1 MAAPALS
8 EELVEQWADRKWR
21 LNNLY
26 WIENKYGDVVLFK
39 PNEVQNQLLDELHY
53 LNLILKARQMGF
65 STLILVLGLDCC
77 VFNDHFS
84 AGLIADTLDNAK
96 NLLDRIKFSYEKL
109 PEQIRAVVPMTKCN
123 ETEIEFGNGSDIEVG
138 VSLRSTTKQFLH
150 ISEYGK
156 ICAKDPKR
164 AKEVKS
170 GALNT
175 LAPRQLGFIESTA
188 EGQDGD
194 FYDKSEAAKA
204 LLDAGNEPTDLEY
217 KFHFFAWWQDSTYR
231 TSDPVKI
238 PADVRTYFAELEAE
252 HGIVLDN
259 EQKWWYAAKVAEQG
273 EDMWKE
279 YPSTPEEAF
288 KAAKDGAYF
297 AKQMRALR
305 QLKRIGSFA
314 PDPRTPVNTFWD
326 LGVRDSTIIWLHQ
339 QIAGR
344 HRFVGFYESNGEGI
358 AHYIDWLN
366 KWSVMNGCVFGTHYG
381 PHDVDHKKQ
390 GENAESIK
398 DIAARLGFRFEV
410 VERSLNKNQSIQR
423 VRTVLPECEFDEEAC
438 SAGIK
443 HMENYSKEW
452 DDGKGCWRDKPR
464 KDGHDHTA
472 DAFMTFADGYEP
484 PRDDMAAPMIP
495 EYGTIA

>member
-8 EELVEQWADRKWR
+8 EELVELWSDRKWR

-26 WIENKYGDVVLFK
+26 YIENKYGEVVRFTL
-39 PNEVQNQLLDELHY
+39 NDAQSTLLDELHF
-53 LNLILKARQMGF
+53 LNIILKARQMGF
-65 STLILVLGLDCC
+65 STFILILALDCC
-77 VFNDHFS
+77 IFNDHFS

-96 NLLDRIKFSYEKL
+96 NLLDRIKFSYERM
-109 PEQIRAVVPMTKCN
+109 PEQIKAAVQMTKCN
-123 ETEIEFGNGSDIEVG
+123 ETEIEFSNHSDIEVG
-138 VSLRSTTKQFLH
+138 VSLRSTTKNFLH
-150 ISEYGK
+150 VSEYGK

-194 FYDKSEAAKA
+194 FFDKCEASRAI
-204 LLDAGNEPTDLEY
+204 LDAGREPTDLEY
-217 KFHFFAWWQDSTYR
+217 KFHFFAWWQDSTYQTDVAVR
-231 TSDPVKI
+231 I
-238 PADVRTYFAELEAE
+238 PHDLQVYFAELETE
-252 HGIVLDN
+252 YGITLTKP
-259 EQKWWYAAKVAEQG
+259 QMWWYTAKAAEQG

-297 AKQMRALR
+297 AKEIRALR
-305 QLKRIGSFA
+305 QRKKIGQFPA
-314 PDPRTPVNTFWD
+314 DTRTVVNTFWD
-326 LGVRDSTIIWLHQ
+326 LGVSDSTIIWLHQ
-339 QIAGR
+339 LIGGR
-344 HRFVGFYESNGEGI
+344 HRFVGFYENSGEGI

-366 KWSVMNGCVFGTHYG
+366 KWSVRNGCVFGYHYG
-381 PHDVDHKKQ
+381 PHDVEARKQ

-398 DIAARLGFRFEV
+398 DIAERLGFRFEV

-423 VRTVLPECEFDEEAC
+423 VRTTLPECEFDEEAC
-438 SAGIK
+438 LEGVK
-443 HMENYSKEW
+443 HLENYSKEW
-452 DDGKGCWRDKPR
+452 DETHGRWKDKPR
-464 KDGHDHTA
+464 HDKHSHAA
-472 DAFMTFADGYEP
+472 DAFMTFADGYEVP
-484 PRDDMAAPMIP
+484 KPEPETLIP

>member
-1 MAAPALS
+1 MAALALS
-8 EELVEQWADRKWR
+8 EDIVEQWADRKWR

-39 PNEVQNQLLDELHY
+39 PNEVQNLLLDELHY

-65 STLILVLGLDCC
+65 STLILVLALDCC
-77 VFNDHFS
+77 VFNDHLS

-96 NLLDRIKFSYEKL
+96 NLLDRIKFSYERL
-109 PEQIRAVVPMTKCN
+109 PQQIKDVVPMTKCN

-204 LLDAGNEPTDLEY
+204 ILDAGNEPTDLEY

-231 TSDPVKI
+231 TSEQVKI
-238 PADVRTYFAELEAE
+238 PADLRTYFAELEAE
-252 HGIVLDN
+252 HGIVLDD

-305 QLKRIGSFA
+305 QLKRIGSFS

-326 LGVRDSTIIWLHQ
+326 LGVSDSTIIWLHQ
-339 QIAGR
+339 QIAGK
-344 HRFVGFYESNGEGI
+344 HRFVGFYENSGEGI

-366 KWSVMNGCVFGTHYG
+366 KWSVMHGCVFGYHYG
-381 PHDVDHKKQ
+381 PHDVEHRKQ
-390 GENAESIK
+390 GELAESIK
-398 DIAARLGFRFEV
+398 DIAERLGFRFEV

-423 VRTVLPECEFDEEAC
+423 VRTMLPECEFDDEAC
-438 SAGIK
+438 DVGIK
-443 HMENYSKEW
+443 HLENYSKEW
-452 DDGKGCWRDKPR
+452 DENNGRWKDKPR
-464 KDGHDHTA
+464 HDKHSHAA

-484 PRDDMAAPMIP
+484 PADDSASPLIP